1 MDGDRI
7 VERQANRDIGP
18 YEERIAQF
26 MLFGQSSHP
35 AKLIQR
41 NVPCH
46 ARIIWIV
53 GQCQCNLPV
62 LTSAD
67 HGNDERN
74 GISGIRS
81 FSTGIFCL
89 LPREF

>member
-1 MDGDRI
+1 MDVDRI
-7 VERQANRDIGP
+7 VERQAIRDIGP
-18 YEERIAQF
+18 DEERIAQF

-41 NVPCH
+41 IVPWH
-46 ARIIWIV
+46 ARIIWIL
-53 GQCQCNLPV
+53 GKCQCNLPV
-62 LTSAD
+62 LTTAD

-74 GISGIRS
+74 GNYGIRS

-89 LPREF
+89 LPRQF